1 MTERYGKLTL
11 LLPLMFVLLG
21 ILPVSAVE
29 FAYKS
34 ALDDQYRI
42 LSKVDERVYIN
53 GTYSHHANI
62 LNKIS
67 ARVVEVQDD
76 KAKIEATFL
85 TSESREGNVT
95 VYELNQ
101 EYESTFWRSRLG
113 RYEIAPI
120 YYMPV
125 VRDVPTFPGRD
136 LKPGDSWQADG
147 EEVHDLRQGYGI
159 PDPFLFPM
167 TVNYRYLGEGTYEG
181 KNADLISIQ
190 YSIAQRA
197 DSYYDRYPLYPRRI
211 TGYSDQIMYWDRREG
226 QPMAYEENFSIVF
239 DLSNGDSYEFTGTA
253 TAKLVRS
260 RSMDKETVKDELER
274 RIAENGIPDAGVRVG
289 DDGVI
294 ISLENIQFKADSA
307 VPLSGEMDK
316 LKRVVSLLKLYPDR
330 DILVTGHTALA
341 GTAEGRMALSLE
353 RARTV
358 ATFLKDEL
366 NIDDDRLMI
375 EGKGAGE
382 PVAPN
387 DTEEGK
393 RKNRRVEITILE
405 N

>member
-11 LLPLMFVLLG
+11 CLLLMLMLSG

-67 ARVVEVQDD
+67 AKVVEVQDD

-125 VRDVPTFPGRD
+125 VRDVPTFPDRD

-211 TGYSDQIMYWDRREG
+211 TGYSDQIMYWDRQEG

-253 TAKLVRS
+253 TARQVRS

-307 VPLSGEMDK
+307 VPLPGEMDK
-316 LKRVVSLLKLYPDR
+316 LKRVVLAKALPGQGHFGDR
-330 DILVTGHTALA
+330 SY
-341 GTAEGRMALSLE
+341 RPCRYS
-353 RARTV
+353 R
-358 ATFLKDEL
+358 
-366 NIDDDRLMI
+366 
-375 EGKGAGE
+375 
-382 PVAPN
+382 
-387 DTEEGK
+387 
-393 RKNRRVEITILE
+393 RKNGPLFRAGPYRCGLSKG
-405 N
+405 